1 MKEAE
6 AANITAIAKGITLT
20 PNCSETAIAM
30 GNISTAAALLVMN
43 SVNNAVSRYTS
54 ASASQGVSGPKLSK
68 LPATH
73 SAAPVTVMAFP
84 SAKDAEITTNTGK
97 STLRRAR
104 LAVMQPVTTMAPA
117 ARNAASR
124 ID

>member
-20 PNCSETAIAM
+20 PNCSETAMAI
-30 GNISTAAALLVMN
+30 GNISTAAALLVIN

-54 ASASQGVSGPKLSK
+54 ARASQGVSGPKLSK

-73 SAAPVTVMAFP
+73 SAAPVSVIALP
-84 SAKDAEITTNTGK
+84 NANEDAITTNTGK
-97 STLRRAR
+97 STRRRAR
-104 LAVMQPVTTMAPA
+104 LAVKQPDAIIAPD
-117 ARNAASR
+117 ARK
-124 ID
+124 